1 MCIIGVGDSARLQG
15 SPDGTNMTIPTQ
27 IDDIRQIVL
36 KHARLVGA
44 SGAVDDDA
52 DLYAL
57 GLNSLATVSVMLA
70 LEDRYGVEFGDELLS
85 RETFA
90 SIGAI
95 ARVIDILRGD

>member
-1 MCIIGVGDSARLQG
+1 
-15 SPDGTNMTIPTQ
+15 MTISTQ

-36 KHARLVGA
+36 KHARLAGA
-44 SGAVDDDA
+44 SDAIDDDA

-57 GLNSLATVSVMLA
+57 GLNSLATVNVMLA
-70 LEDRYGVEFGDELLS
+70 LEDLYNVEFGDELLS

-95 ARVIDILRGD
+95 SRAINILRGD

>member
-1 MCIIGVGDSARLQG
+1 
-15 SPDGTNMTIPTQ
+15 MTISTQ

-44 SGAVDDDA
+44 SDAIDDDA

-57 GLNSLATVSVMLA
+57 GLNSLATVNVMLA
-70 LEDRYGVEFGDELLS
+70 LEDLYNVEFGDELLS

-95 ARVIDILRGD
+95 SRAINILRGD